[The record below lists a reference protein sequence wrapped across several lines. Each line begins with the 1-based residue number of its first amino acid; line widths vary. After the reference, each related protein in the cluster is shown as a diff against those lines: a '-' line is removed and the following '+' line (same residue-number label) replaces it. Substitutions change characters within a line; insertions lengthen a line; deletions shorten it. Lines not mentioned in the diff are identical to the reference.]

1 MRRIV
6 FACDEQEQ
14 RARALAKEFGHS
26 WAWTGPG
33 LGGPELEGSVVL
45 GRYPPQVEWRV
56 GPEGE
61 VQVTVSHN
69 FSRSRVVASLEPRGE
84 LFRIVELEEPQES
97 LAHHWGVLARCER
110 ALLGSYDRVCG
121 PRLGKAACFLAEV
134 MTKGG
139 RREPWARQGIWVL
152 RYVGARHP
160 GLVLPGGKVEPGE
173 GLREAAVREL
183 WEETGLVPVAP
194 GPELVYRNISGP
206 MDVWCFAG
214 PVLGVPSRGGVE
226 GFPMISTLPELV
238 RESRMLHRGYNRRL
252 AQSLGCPAV

>member
-1 MRRIV
+1 MWEV
-6 FACDEQEQ
+6 D
-14 RARALAKEFGHS
+14 
-26 WAWTGPG
+26 
-33 LGGPELEGSVVL
+33 
-45 GRYPPQVEWRV
+45 
-56 GPEGE
+56 PEGL
-61 VQVTVSHN
+61 VRVTVLHT
-69 FSRSRVVASLEPRGE
+69 FSRSRIVASLEPRGE
-84 LFRIVELEEPQES
+84 VFRIEELDEPAGS

-110 ALLGSYDRVCG
+110 ALLGSYDLVSG

-134 MTKGG
+134 MVKGTK
-139 RREPWARQGIWVL
+139 RESWERQDIWVL
-152 RYVGARHP
+152 RYAGARHP

-214 PVLGVPSRGGVE
+214 PVLGVPSQGGKE
-226 GFPMISTLPELV
+226 GFPMISTLPDLV

-252 AQSLGCPAV
+252 AQSLGCQLV